1 MLDKLKKHY
10 KNLFTTDLSQQTG
23 FYWFLTDDSEPFGIS
38 KSAVSESELTLLQ
51 SIFNIYENDN
61 QANIFSSQQLKW
73 KSLLFDDELTTEEGF
88 YRFVHFFS
96 KQPITDYASFSEAVN
111 GLFPEDAVLLLNRDL
126 KSGVII
132 ETSKQEF
139 SETPY
144 EALKDMLSTDFYM
157 DISIY
162 IGCYNSQ
169 LNRAKETYDREQ
181 QQFLNVR
188 NLLMPKSVY
197 TVADIVPYILL
208 QSASPMADQTLT
220 ALVEEW
226 REEDEE
232 TLKSIKVFVEC
243 NLNVSLAAKQL
254 YIHRNSLQ
262 YRVEKFYDKTGI
274 DVKQLKNALTV
285 YLAIL
290 LIEQKERN
298 M

>member
-10 KNLFTTDLSQQTG
+10 KNSMTTDLSQQSG
-23 FYWFLTDDSEPFGIS
+23 YYWFLSDDSEPFGIS
-38 KSAVSESELTLLQ
+38 KPAISESELTLLR
-51 SIFNIYENDN
+51 SMFNTYENDN
-61 QANIFSSQQLKW
+61 SSNVFSAQQLKW
-73 KSLLFDDELTTEEGF
+73 RALLFDEKATTEEGF

-96 KQPITDYASFSEAVN
+96 KQPITDHASFSEAVN
-111 GLFPEDAVLLLNRDL
+111 GLFPEDAVLLLNKDL

-144 EALKDMLSTDFYM
+144 ESLKDMLSTDFYL

-162 IGCYNSQ
+162 IGCYNNQ
-169 LNRAKETYDREQ
+169 LRRAKETYTREQ
-181 QQFLNVR
+181 QQFLEVR
-188 NLLMPKSVY
+188 NRLMPKSVY

-220 ALVEEW
+220 SLVEEW

-290 LIEQKERN
+290 LIEQKLPR
-298 M
+298 

>member
-10 KNLFTTDLSQQTG
+10 KNSMTTDLSQQSG
-23 FYWFLTDDSEPFGIS
+23 YYWFLSDDSEPFGIS
-38 KSAVSESELTLLQ
+38 KPAVSESELTLLR
-51 SIFNIYENDN
+51 SMFNTYENDN
-61 QANIFSSQQLKW
+61 SSNVFSAQQLKW
-73 KSLLFDDELTTEEGF
+73 RALLFDEKATTEEGF
-88 YRFVHFFS
+88 YRFVNFFS
-96 KQPITDYASFSEAVN
+96 KQPITDHASFSEAVN
-111 GLFPEDAVLLLNRDL
+111 GLFPEDAVLLLNKDL

-144 EALKDMLSTDFYM
+144 ESLKDMLSTDFYL

-162 IGCYNSQ
+162 IGCYNNQ
-169 LNRAKETYDREQ
+169 LRRAKETYTREQ
-181 QQFLNVR
+181 EQFLEVR
-188 NLLMPKSVY
+188 NRLMPKSVY

-220 ALVEEW
+220 SLVEEW

-290 LIEQKERN
+290 LIEQKLPR
-298 M
+298 